1 MRAQELLHNLFAS
14 TCEIDKRIKTS
25 LFSAA
30 EALIRCRVLSINAL
44 GRALSSSAYVKHCIK
59 RMDRLFGNKILHEEI
74 NIFYKNMSHCYL
86 KNTTRPI
93 IIVDGSGLTPC
104 GTYHFLRAA
113 IPVNGRSLT
122 LYDEIHSINTLNKE
136 KTHLNFLR
144 CLKELIPPDCKPII
158 ITDAGFRNTW
168 FRKIIALGWD
178 YIGRIRHQ
186 TQYCEEKQETWRPA
200 KNLYARAKLKA
211 VSLGRVVLAKTNPL
225 SCYLYL
231 IKQKK
236 KYRIRCN
243 LTGKKIQCSASL
255 KHAKR
260 GNEPWLLASLI
271 ADTDLRAEEIIS
283 LYQKRMQIE
292 ESFRDLKNTRNGLGL
307 RHCRSYTPARLSVA
321 LLIANLSILALWLF
335 GLTARCK
342 NLHYSFQANTEK
354 NRNVLSN
361 IIIGWQVLL
370 RPEIKFN
377 KKELMAT
384 LTGAKWGLFYENLW
398 GFARVRRQVCLR
410 HT

>member
-14 TCEIDKRIKTS
+14 TCKIDKRIKTT

-30 EALIRCRVLSINAL
+30 ETLIRCRVLSINAL
-44 GRALSSSAYVKHCIK
+44 GRALSSPAYVKHCIK
-59 RMDRLFGNKILHEEI
+59 RMDRLFGNKSLHEEI
-74 NIFYKNMSHCYL
+74 NTFYKNMSHHYL

-113 IPVNGRSLT
+113 IPVNGRTLT
-122 LYDEIHSINTLNKE
+122 LYDEVHTTNTLNKE
-136 KTHLNFLR
+136 KTHLNFLK
-144 CLKELIPPDCKPII
+144 CLKELIPSDCKPIV

-168 FRKIIALGWD
+168 FRKITALGWD

-186 TQYCEEKQETWRPA
+186 TQYREEKQTAWRPA
-200 KNLYARAKLKA
+200 KNLYTRAKLKA
-211 VSLGRVVLAKTNPL
+211 TSLGRVVLAKTNPL
-225 SCYLYL
+225 PCYFYL
-231 IKQKK
+231 VKQKK
-236 KYRIRCN
+236 KHRIRCN
-243 LTGKKIQCSASL
+243 LAGKKIQCSASL

-260 GNEPWLLASLI
+260 GNEPWLLASSI
-271 ADTDLRAEEIIS
+271 ADTELRAKKIIA

-307 RHCRSYTPARLSVA
+307 RHCRSYTLVRLSVA
-321 LLIANLSILALWLF
+321 LLIANLSILVLWLF
-335 GLTARCK
+335 GLAARCT

-361 IIIGWQVLL
+361 IIIGWQVLW
-370 RPEIKFN
+370 RQEIKFN

-384 LTGAKWGLFYENLW
+384 LKMAKWGAIL
-398 GFARVRRQVCLR
+398 
-410 HT
+410 